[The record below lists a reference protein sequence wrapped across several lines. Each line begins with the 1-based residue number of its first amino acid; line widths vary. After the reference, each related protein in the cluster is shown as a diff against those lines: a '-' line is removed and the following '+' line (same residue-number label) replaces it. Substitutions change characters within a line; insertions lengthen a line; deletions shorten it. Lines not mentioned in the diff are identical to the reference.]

1 VVAAKAILSLLQG
14 LLVPPDTGLLLSQ
27 SSDIVL
33 KIKVQ
38 AKIKEC
44 QRINAPTSDTDNLNK
59 VLIKVLQKSIISDK
73 QPHGLANAKENW
85 FYVPKSGHEDYFDI
99 GCQWFFVP
107 VMTLNEALW
116 GWKSGQ
122 PHKVMVLA
130 GDLRISESDYSAQ
143 LYKSLIHNKVLDNEN
158 SCILKRSEIEK
169 GCHVSSRFCEGS
181 R

>member
-1 VVAAKAILSLLQG
+1 MRYGIIAQPIIGYSFEDQ
-14 LLVPPDTGLLLSQ
+14 
-27 SSDIVL
+27 
-33 KIKVQ
+33 VQ
-38 AKIKEC
+38 C
-44 QRINAPTSDTDNLNK
+44 QRSDAPVSDSENLNK

-73 QPHGLANAKENW
+73 QPHGLANTKENW
-85 FYVPKSGHEDYFDI
+85 FCVPKSGHEDYFDI

-143 LYKSLIHNKVLDNEN
+143 PHTSLIHNKALDNEN

-169 GCHVSSRFCEGS
+169 AATFLQDFVTALADMATGRGCNAAATR
-181 R
+181 